1 MFSAIVKQTCRAT
14 RSYATQ
20 VEHKAI
26 VMDANGVIYRRLR
39 KKLLALEDHL
49 FKLGTYD
56 KEKLISK
63 INAAPDNEDIKAMR
77 RRATIGEVSGRRYY
91 EQILDWLE
99 VRSED
104 REGK

>member
-63 INAAPDNEDIKAMR
+63 INV
-77 RRATIGEVSGRRYY
+77 RAQYSYNLSQRY
-91 EQILDWLE
+91 QLIQNSVLKFRNSQSVAIRVARLE
-99 VRSED
+99 FRNY
-104 REGK
+104 